1 MTTTSRPFATVVAGT
16 TDEYRLDVVTD
27 PEPDTPQT
35 VVYFTAANVDAAC
48 HQAARLLAAVTGPD
62 DRYGELYAHDGDG
75 NAVHCDTIHLP
86 A

>member
-1 MTTTSRPFATVVAGT
+1 MTRRPFETFVVGT

-27 PEPDTPQT
+27 PEPDNPQAVT
-35 VVYFTAANVDAAC
+35 YFTAGDVDAAAR
-48 HQAARLLAAVTGPD
+48 QAQKLLAAVDGPE

-75 NAVHCDTIHLP
+75 TAVHCDTIHLP